1 MPAWTSIILFT
12 HPAGHVVS
20 FQTLNPSESY
30 LCRHQ
35 RVPCPLDRSDSPL
48 LHDAA
53 GGAIDCREKTRGTK
67 QRGDVDALLSILYPF
82 GKLELMKTYNII
94 AVESRYSA
102 SWWMSTLNFMQ
113 YLTLFLLIQMSACC
127 YTSLNPLPA
136 RNMLNGYRQDKKE
149 QD

>member
-1 MPAWTSIILFT
+1 MRLTDLRPSWAEKKTPAVPAWTSIILFT

-35 RVPCPLDRSDSPL
+35 LVPCPLDRSDSPL

-53 GGAIDCREKTRGTK
+53 GGAIDCREKTQRGTK

-82 GKLELMKTYNII
+82 GKLKLMKTYNII
-94 AVESRYSA
+94 AVERRYSA
-102 SWWMSTLNFMQ
+102 SFGRCLLLTCNILPCSFQ
-113 YLTLFLLIQMSACC
+113 Y
-127 YTSLNPLPA
+127 
-136 RNMLNGYRQDKKE
+136 K
-149 QD
+149 